1 MEGGAAHAEPPGG
14 LASEINFI
22 GNLVGSYTDLCELMV
37 LAAQGGVRLHT
48 ATYPLDRFRDAL
60 TDLDAGRGRGRAVLV
75 P

>member
-1 MEGGAAHAEPPGG
+1 MKGGAARAGPPGG

-22 GNLVGSYTDLCELMV
+22 GKLFGSYTDLCELV

-48 ATYPLDRFRDAL
+48 AAYPLDRFRDAL